1 MQKSVFKKR
10 LLIYGLA
17 LVLLAATC
25 MSPIAMTG
33 KQALAQDMLSAYN
46 ILKNDPANQVFLNRL
61 LAAGATEAQVE
72 SLLNDLNDQVRASGP
87 LTDQNFNRLMYNALE
102 EVITWPKHKDIS
114 FALLDAFGEEIDHTI
129 QNKKLHEDLIPL
141 RNAVHDSLLGPSTPG
156 DNQSGPGSGGGAPG
170 TQETP
175 DLNTSGS
182 MVSIKSDALSRTTS
196 NGVETVTVNKEIA
209 SQVETVRKQGKQQLE
224 LSITPNPGASST
236 NVIFPKEVI
245 KSANTMGLTIKTP
258 GFNLEIPGIVI
269 NSLARMDRQLSLTF
283 AKGSAT
289 GLASQMSG
297 VAGTEGATVVGTP
310 IQIDTTLQGAITL
323 YLPFGDQDLPPAG
336 EARNQFLNS
345 LAIFASHS
353 DGSKEV
359 LKGSIVK
366 DANGRPSAVSCI
378 VNKFSTFGIIQVPPK
393 DEPPVDPP
401 QEPVNL
407 SDIKGHWAQASIIKL
422 VQQGAI
428 SGYPN
433 GTFMPDKTITRAE
446 FASVLVSALNLKGTG
461 GKVFADTAKH
471 WARESIAIANARG
484 IINGYNS
491 QRFGPDDPITR
502 EQMALMIYQAQGL
515 TSNVTG
521 KKFRDEARISPWSRN
536 AVMATTAA
544 GIINGY
550 PDGSFRPQGRTTR
563 AEAATVI
570 VNCLAK

>member
-1 MQKSVFKKR
+1 
-10 LLIYGLA
+10 
-17 LVLLAATC
+17 
-25 MSPIAMTG
+25 
-33 KQALAQDMLSAYN
+33 
-46 ILKNDPANQVFLNRL
+46 
-61 LAAGATEAQVE
+61 
-72 SLLNDLNDQVRASGP
+72 
-87 LTDQNFNRLMYNALE
+87 
-102 EVITWPKHKDIS
+102 
-114 FALLDAFGEEIDHTI
+114 LDAFGDEIDYTLEH
-129 QNKKLHEDLIPL
+129 KELHPTLLPL
-141 RNAVHDSLLGPSTPG
+141 RNAVHDSLLGPS
-156 DNQSGPGSGGGAPG
+156 DPGSGGGGGGGGGAG
-170 TQETP
+170 NTQEPP

-336 EARNQFLNS
+336 EARNEFLNS

-359 LKGSIVK
+359 LRGSIVGSGK
-366 DANGRPSAVSCI
+366 PIAISCI

-407 SDIKGHWAQASIIKL
+407 SDIKGHWAQASIVKL

-446 FASVLVSALNLKGTG
+446 FASVLVSSLNLKGTG
-461 GKVFADTAKH
+461 GKVFADTDKH